1 MGRQTEGWRSSS
13 VHDYRGMLS
22 AAEMPR
28 GTLLIDRVELPADEH
43 ARI

>member
-1 MGRQTEGWRSSS
+1 